1 MSHVNFTESTCIVVG
16 RRKIVNKSINRSMV
30 CD

>member
-1 MSHVNFTESTCIVVG
+1 MSIAMSHEG
-16 RRKIVNKSINRSMV
+16 RRKIVNKSMNRSMV